1 MLNNEDKNKIF
12 NDLKKELS
20 ETTVPESNTNAPAEK
35 IDSEQKPS
43 FKKKKKN
50 KNKNKFNKQ
59 PNFDF
64 RTEEEKIKD
73 EAIEKLYNSTEFLDF
88 KESILSDPNKRMFL
102 IEQLPAL
109 RSNGYT
115 KITNDEFLELK
126 MNHPQLKAFVVDPNY
141 DEISLGK
148 SGVCYFIRP
157 LYKEEYQEF
166 LQKVGDYT
174 SNLKEF
180 QLFCLMNC
188 VMHPKLEEEEIIK
201 MPAGRS
207 LSMYHII
214 KEMSDL
220 NKKFQ
225 ILEV

>member
-59 PNFDF
+59 PVPDF
-64 RTEEEKIKD
+64 RNEEEKIQ
-73 EAIEKLYNSTEFLDF
+73 EEVIEKLYNSTEFLDF
-88 KESILSDPNKRMFL
+88 KESILNDPNKRKFL
-102 IEQLPAL
+102 IEQLPSL
-109 RSNGYT
+109 RSGGYT
-115 KITNDEFLELK
+115 QLTNDEFLELK
-126 MNHPQLKAFVVDPNY
+126 MNHPQLKAFVVDPSY
-141 DEISLGK
+141 DELSLGK
-148 SGVCYFIRP
+148 SGTCYFIRP

-166 LQKVGDYT
+166 LTTVGDYS
-174 SNLKEF
+174 SNVKEF
-180 QLFCLMNC
+180 QVFCLVTC
-188 VMHPKLEEEEIIK
+188 VMHPKLEPDEIVK

-225 ILEV
+225 IIEV

>member
-20 ETTVPESNTNAPAEK
+20 ETTVQESNINAPAEK

-64 RTEEEKIKD
+64 RTEEEKIKE

-126 MNHPQLKAFVVDPNY
+126 MNHPQLKAFVVDPN
-141 DEISLGK
+141 
-148 SGVCYFIRP
+148 
-157 LYKEEYQEF
+157 
-166 LQKVGDYT
+166 
-174 SNLKEF
+174 
-180 QLFCLMNC
+180 
-188 VMHPKLEEEEIIK
+188 
-201 MPAGRS
+201 
-207 LSMYHII
+207 
-214 KEMSDL
+214 
-220 NKKFQ
+220 
-225 ILEV
+225 